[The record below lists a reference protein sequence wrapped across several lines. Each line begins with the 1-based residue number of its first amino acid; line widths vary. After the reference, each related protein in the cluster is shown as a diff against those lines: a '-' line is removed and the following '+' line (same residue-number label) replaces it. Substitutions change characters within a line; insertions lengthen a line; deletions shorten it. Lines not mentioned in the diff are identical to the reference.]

1 MPRLNQPA
9 IVYGFPRLLSMVI
22 PMILLTLTPPTRT
35 TPAIVYGVSC
45 FLSQIVVPI
54 QCPVSP
60 SPAYTYLCQSQAH
73 SKVPAKPFYPAHA
86 QFGSAHTRATR
97 PGRCLFRVYC
107 TLVTPPQPVNYLLLN
122 EGRIAPKA
130 YPRHLPAS
138 GHLSTCLKA
147 FPKP

>member
-73 SKVPAKPFYPAHA
+73 SKVPAKPHSPAPNPVLFLFPHELLPRTRIRFVIPSQTGNYCWLTYPAR
-86 QFGSAHTRATR
+86 T
-97 PGRCLFRVYC
+97 
-107 TLVTPPQPVNYLLLN
+107 
-122 EGRIAPKA
+122 AP
-130 YPRHLPAS
+130 
-138 GHLSTCLKA
+138 LSVGLMA
-147 FPKP
+147 G